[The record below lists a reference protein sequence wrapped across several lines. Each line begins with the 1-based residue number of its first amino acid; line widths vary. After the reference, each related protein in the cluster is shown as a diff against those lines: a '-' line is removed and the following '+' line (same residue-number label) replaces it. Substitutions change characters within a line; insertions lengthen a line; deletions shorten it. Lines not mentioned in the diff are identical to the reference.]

1 MRHIILILMIALLP
15 ARGWTSDAM
24 TVSMALQ
31 QLAAIQNVVTRGL
44 DMGAGALQYFAVK
57 TVMSAECPMQMQQ
70 AQAPGDDSLQVK
82 VSYGCTTCQ
91 LCMALVTGYPTMP
104 LRAVPLPQAAQVIT
118 SISFTNAERATGFKP
133 PIS

>member
-70 AQAPGDDSLQVK
+70 AQARPVAAIRRRRHQKNSSARNLK
-82 VSYGCTTCQ
+82 SSKQ
-91 LCMALVTGYPTMP
+91 L
-104 LRAVPLPQAAQVIT
+104 
-118 SISFTNAERATGFKP
+118 
-133 PIS
+133 

>member
-31 QLAAIQNVVTRGL
+31 QLVAVQNVATRGL
-44 DMGAGALQYFAVK
+44 DMGAGAPQDLAFK
-57 TVMSAECPMQMQQ
+57 TVMSAECPMQMTQ
-70 AQAPGDDSLQVK
+70 AQVSDDGSLQVK

-91 LCMALVTGYPTMP
+91 LCMALVTGYPTVP
-104 LRAVPLPQAAQVIT
+104 LRAVPLPQAAQVIA
-118 SISFTNAERATGFKP
+118 SISFTNAERVIGFKP